1 MISLGAHFSVARLIV
16 QIGAGLL
23 TVGGIVGIVIFF
35 YYLHSIKKAV
45 DRLNDNFDVII
56 GERRWSAEQRLRES
70 IEKKRQD

>member
-1 MISLGAHFSVARLIV
+1 MISLGTHFSITGLIA
-16 QIGAGLL
+16 QIVVGLL
-23 TVGGIVGIVIFF
+23 YLGGIVGIIIFF
-35 YYLHSIKKAV
+35 YYLHAIKKAV